1 MRIRVWSESV
11 PGKNQKSIAT
21 MSKKY
26 PSIQIRSRGNADN
39 DNDDDNDVESNT
51 AVSTTAHHP
60 PPHLNIPA
68 TSVTQLILAHLTEH
82 GLHESVK
89 AVQQES
95 RIGMA
100 ASFVQ
105 NWHHLATSGQWDAIL
120 SAISVLDDAAMIMN
134 PTLRLRVYEHVILE
148 LADEGEWETS
158 YALFRMFQQQ
168 QQQQQQRQSDEYM
181 PGGEA
186 IRKKKR
192 PTTAAVKRVS
202 IDAKLADL
210 AASRAK
216 DPQCPVKEDYY
227 GNDDPSHGN
236 NKQDCR
242 QWIGQQLQQTIPKQP
257 PDRLVSLLQ
266 QSVKWQSYTGQLLP
280 TTDGTIFDLVRGQVE
295 GGTVVVP
302 VGERYNNNN
311 NQKKKKLV
319 KKEGVTIKFGKRAV
333 CEAAAFLTDGSGL
346 VTGSSDGLVE
356 LWDVHTGQPI
366 PRQPVTG
373 DNGGQE
379 EEVIMAH
386 DTAVTAVAVSNDT
399 TLLATGGSDGTVN
412 VWRTESGK
420 LLRQLDTKAYVNYLA
435 FHPTGDRVLV
445 ASQDGSCRE
454 YGLRGAR
461 MLQEFSAGD
470 TGTSSFLTQ
479 CLYAP
484 WPLSALTVPSDAA
497 KKQKRHHVPGY
508 GRDEFM
514 SVMTAHGDGTVR
526 LWDAATASVVL
537 VLQPVSGNNSSDKTR
552 LPGVGSSLI
561 ASDQQSVAIGS
572 AIVGVYC
579 LHTPL
584 HSVLIVTRHVR
595 AYLCDARGTVL
606 RWFDVP
612 VDSSKPVVTAG
623 STAMAM
629 ARTSSS
635 PAVMVAATVS
645 SCNRWLYVAT
655 EDGACHIFDVTT
667 GELERSL
674 LHFGACSTTSS
685 SSSSSAKG
693 VDDVTDNGT
702 TTTITAATT
711 TTKAPPELSSI
722 IYHPHSDLI
731 AAFSNDKNQ
740 RKGKLVV
747 WRYR

>member
-1 MRIRVWSESV
+1 
-11 PGKNQKSIAT
+11 
-21 MSKKY
+21 MSRKY
-26 PSIQIRSRGNADN
+26 PSIQIRSRGNEDDDN
-39 DNDDDNDVESNT
+39 HDNDVESDT
-51 AVSTTAHHP
+51 AAASTAAHHE
-60 PPHLNIPA
+60 PHLNIPA

-95 RIGMA
+95 RVGMA
-100 ASFVQ
+100 ASFVP

-120 SAISVLDDAAMIMN
+120 SAISVLDDAALLIN
-134 PTLRLRVYEHVILE
+134 PTLRLRVYEHIILE
-148 LADEGEWETS
+148 LADDGEWETS
-158 YALFRMFQQQ
+158 YALYRMFQQQ
-168 QQQQQQRQSDEYM
+168 QQQLQQQRQSDEYV
-181 PGGEA
+181 PGGDA
-186 IRKKKR
+186 IRMKKR
-192 PTTAAVKRVS
+192 PMKVS

-210 AASRAK
+210 AARRAK
-216 DPQCPVKEDYY
+216 DPQCPVREDYY
-227 GNDDPSHGN
+227 YYGNNDDSSISPSN
-236 NKQDCR
+236 NKQACR

-280 TTDGTIFDLVRGQVE
+280 TIDGKIFDLVLGQVE
-295 GGTVVVP
+295 GGSTVVVP
-302 VGERYNNNN
+302 VGERYNNSN

-333 CEAAAFLTDGSGL
+333 CEAAVFLPDGSGL

-356 LWDVHTGQPI
+356 IWDVHTGQPV
-366 PRQPVTG
+366 PRPPAAVG
-373 DNGGQE
+373 DNGGEGKEE
-379 EEVIMAH
+379 EEVIMTH

-420 LLRQLDTKAYVNYLA
+420 LLRQLDTKTYVCYLA
-435 FHPTGDRVLV
+435 FHPTGDRILV
-445 ASQDGSCRE
+445 AGQDGSCRE
-454 YGLRGAR
+454 YGLRGAK

-470 TGTSSFLTQ
+470 TGTTSFLTQ

-484 WPLSALTVPSDAA
+484 WPLSTLTVPTNATT
-497 KKQKRHHVPGY
+497 KKQKRHHEPDVLY
-508 GRDEFM
+508 GRDEFL

-526 LWDAATASVVL
+526 LWDAVTASVVL
-537 VLQPVSGNNSSDKTR
+537 VLQPVSGNNSSDKSR

-561 ASDQQSVAIGS
+561 ASDQQSVAIGA

-584 HSVLIVTRHVR
+584 HSVLIVPRHVR

-606 RWFDVP
+606 RCFDVP
-612 VDSSKPVVTAG
+612 VDSSKTIVTAPG
-623 STAMAM
+623 TTATAM
-629 ARTSSS
+629 ARTKTSPP
-635 PAVMVAATVS
+635 PAVFVAATVS
-645 SCNRWLYVAT
+645 SCNRWLYAVT

-685 SSSSSAKG
+685 SSSSSSAKG
-693 VDDVTDNGT
+693 VDDATDHGT
-702 TTTITAATT
+702 TTTAATAST
-711 TTKAPPELSSI
+711 TIAAKAPPELSSI